1 MSTGLSSL
9 FHLSLSLTC
18 GKGQSSSL
26 CLSAAA
32 KLCTL
37 FSLDL
42 SHLCPGAS
50 QHESTRHT
58 QTSPSGANT
67 LHRIRPPA
75 PGTTSPSSDPPAWR
89 LPAGL
94 LHLARRIVA
103 RWGALPGHTRRAAFL
118 PTGSYADAAP
128 SPLAAGRRR
137 KIHTQNRS
145 LEHRISGCRR

>member
-1 MSTGLSSL
+1 MDYNVRMENICVNRSLVSLISLSPVRQSSALSSL
-9 FHLSLSLTC
+9 SISL
-18 GKGQSSSL
+18 
-26 CLSAAA
+26 
-32 KLCTL
+32 
-37 FSLDL
+37 
-42 SHLCPGAS
+42 LCPGAS